1 LGRRGSLVP
10 VEALNALR
18 AAQAGAASE
27 LVVDTDVASFVF
39 KWRQQKL
46 DVLEAY
52 LAGLT
57 ALGLLP
63 AVWLG

>member
-1 LGRRGSLVP
+1 
-10 VEALNALR
+10 
-18 AAQAGAASE
+18 

-57 ALGLLP
+57 ALGFLP